1 MSVVDGAVALGLL
14 ALVVAILT
22 FQQVRSLGRRL
33 ERQPPLPTVE
43 EPGSGALQHVGLVR
57 FQAFHDTGGDHSFA
71 LALLDSNGSGVVVTS
86 LYHRE
91 RCRVYAKPVEQW
103 QSSLQV
109 TDEETEAIKRARED
123 DRAVDMAPG
132 GV

>member
-22 FQQVRSLGRRL
+22 FQQVRALARRL
-33 ERQPPLPTVE
+33 ERRPPVPTLE
-43 EPGSGALQHVGLVR
+43 PPGSGALQHVGLVR

-103 QSSLQV
+103 RSPLQV
-109 TDEETEAIKRARED
+109 TDEETEAIKRAREG
-123 DRAVDMAPG
+123 DRAVDMATG